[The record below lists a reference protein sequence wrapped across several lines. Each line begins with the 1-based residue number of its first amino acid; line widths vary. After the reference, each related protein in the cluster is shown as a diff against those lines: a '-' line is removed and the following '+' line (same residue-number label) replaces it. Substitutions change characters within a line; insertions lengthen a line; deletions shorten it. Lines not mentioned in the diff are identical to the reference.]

1 RWLEANGGED
11 AIIDW
16 YPYAHPQLG
25 PLELGGL
32 NGMYTWRNPPHAL
45 MGEEAEKNTPYTL
58 ALADMLPRLTLHE
71 LSATPL
77 GDGRYRLRLVVE
89 NSGFLST
96 QTSGQGQK
104 RNAARP
110 VRVELSLPEGA
121 ALVTG
126 KARTELGHLQGR
138 SNKLAVTALR
148 ASSPTDN
155 RAWSEWVVQ
164 GKTGDEIGVTVL
176 SDRAGTIRRFAVL
189 GAGE

>member
-1 RWLEANGGED
+1 MNFNHYFTNDE
-11 AIIDW
+11 
-16 YPYAHPQLG
+16 
-25 PLELGGL
+25 
-32 NGMYTWRNPPHAL
+32 
-45 MGEEAEKNTPYTL
+45 
-58 ALADMLPRLTLHE
+58 LADMLPRLTLHE
-71 LSATPL
+71 LSATAL

-110 VRVELSLPEGA
+110 VRVELTLPEGA
-121 ALVTG
+121 QLLTG
-126 KARTELGHLQGR
+126 QWRTELGHLQGR
-138 SNKLAVTALR
+138 SNKWDALAPYD
-148 ASSPTDN
+148 SSPTDN
-155 RAWSEWVVQ
+155 RVWSEWVVQ